1 MPKRNRNFL
10 SVPRF
15 VPERNLV
22 IPVGWSVK
30 GTKNKKISVIVMY
43 KKIKDVFFEKMKN
56 LKLSVLE

>member
-1 MPKRNRNFL
+1 MPKRNRIFL

-30 GTKNKKISVIVMY
+30 GTKNKNWSVIVVY
-43 KKIKDVFFEKMKN
+43 KKVNDRFFEKIN
-56 LKLSVLE
+56 DLKFNVLE